1 MGENIT
7 RQSLP
12 CEQRL
17 RTFSRTFSR
26 TFGLFARQLIRQS
39 RDPKVSSIT
48 LHLCASAKS
57 FAPGRTPTQAEG
69 IASPETQGQSV
80 GSVKAPAK
88 EPVPSPVLEYQV
100 PSRPRSLF
108 SFQTQHVSLTGPKF
122 LKKKLKQ
129 NLNCNLTTSNNNKK
143 QVYNLNSLKKKLV
156 KAGRYD
162 LVTLITT
169 IFFSA
174 IHICTYMDFI

>member
-1 MGENIT
+1 MHLPKASHLEGP
-7 RQSLP
+7 RPRPRGLHPRRPRGSQS
-12 CEQRL
+12 
-17 RTFSRTFSR
+17 
-26 TFGLFARQLIRQS
+26 
-39 RDPKVSSIT
+39 
-48 LHLCASAKS
+48 
-57 FAPGRTPTQAEG
+57 
-69 IASPETQGQSV
+69 GQE
-80 GSVKAPAK
+80 KAPAK

-100 PSRPRSLF
+100 PSRPGSPF

-143 QVYNLNSLKKKLV
+143 QVYNLNIKKKKLV

-162 LVTLITT
+162 LVRLITT

-174 IHICTYMDFI
+174 IHICTYMDFK